1 MICSCAKGF
10 VSALC
15 QPISSGVIWL
25 PVTHCCIMMTEDGD
39 ETMAIGPNDG
49 HEWMTNGTQEYHA
62 YFGTPTHDDHVLY
75 ELLTVGVF
83 QVGLSWQAAA
93 SKLPVYRR
101 LFAGMNP
108 QVVAGFEDELDGER
122 IARDTDMI
130 SNGRKIRATIR
141 NARAII
147 QVQQEFGSFADYLWA
162 FVDGTPYLLPAVTR
176 DELTNQSAIG
186 TAVAKDLKQ
195 RGFSFVGPVVTHMFL
210 LAAGILREQILDD

>member
-1 MICSCAKGF
+1 
-10 VSALC
+10 
-15 QPISSGVIWL
+15 
-25 PVTHCCIMMTEDGD
+25 
-39 ETMAIGPNDG
+39 
-49 HEWMTNGTQEYHA
+49 
-62 YFGTPTHDDHVLY
+62 
-75 ELLTVGVF
+75 
-83 QVGLSWQAAA
+83 
-93 SKLPVYRR
+93 
-101 LFAGMNP
+101 MNP

>member
-1 MICSCAKGF
+1 MWSL
-10 VSALC
+10 V
-15 QPISSGVIWL
+15 V
-25 PVTHCCIMMTEDGD
+25 HCCIMMAEDGD
-39 ETMAIGPNDG
+39 EVMAIGPNDG
-49 HEWMTNGTQEYHA
+49 QEWLTNGTQEYHA

-101 LFAGMNP
+101 LFAEMNP

-122 IARDTDMI
+122 IARDADMI

-147 QVQQEFGSFADYLWA
+147 RVQQEFGSFADYLWA

-210 LAAGILREQILDD
+210 LAAGILREQVLDD

>member
-1 MICSCAKGF
+1 
-10 VSALC
+10 
-15 QPISSGVIWL
+15 
-25 PVTHCCIMMTEDGD
+25 
-39 ETMAIGPNDG
+39 MAIGPNDG

-101 LFAGMNP
+101 LFAGMDP

-210 LAAGILREQILDD
+210 LAAGILREQVLDD